1 MKKCLPYRKK
11 QCFVKVAM
19 LQKMTDKLKKHNN
32 FFVNFSSKID
42 AKSSQK
48 SRKTREATKVDKNT
62 TLESPFSLDGAI
74 LGHFWVPAGRQK
86 SLPWR
91 LGGAKKA

>member
-1 MKKCLPYRKK
+1 
-11 QCFVKVAM
+11 M
-19 LQKMTDKLKKHNN
+19 LQKTTNGLKKYHEK
-32 FFVNFSSKID
+32 FIDFPSKID
-42 AKSSQK
+42 AKLRQK

-62 TLESPFSLDGAI
+62 TLESPFSLHGAI